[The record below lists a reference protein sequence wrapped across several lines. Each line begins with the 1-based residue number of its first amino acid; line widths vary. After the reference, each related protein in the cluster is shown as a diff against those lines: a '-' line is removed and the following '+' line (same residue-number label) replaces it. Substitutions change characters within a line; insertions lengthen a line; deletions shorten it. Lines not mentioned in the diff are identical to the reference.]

1 MPQAVLSEHG
11 HVSNACVLFIVDD
24 MRKASVNEG
33 LEWGVFIGFGPG
45 VTVET
50 LVLHSVTIWKTVML
64 DLMTR
69 FQDTKLI
76 IKIRD
81 GNF

>member
-1 MPQAVLSEHG
+1 
-11 HVSNACVLFIVDD
+11 
-24 MRKASVNEG
+24 MRKASDNEG

-69 FQDTKLI
+69 FQDSK
-76 IKIRD
+76 
-81 GNF
+81 